1 MNIDSSGTNTASKVR
16 SILVELARRE
26 KDEAADDAAATPCC
40 SPTPATVLE
49 ARTVAALLGAAADQ
63 LLAES

>member
-26 KDEAADDAAATPCC
+26 KDEAADEAAATPCW
-40 SPTPATVLE
+40 SPTPATALDP
-49 ARTVAALLGAAADQ
+49 RTVAALLGAAADQ